1 MHKKLNPNNS
11 IHKRFIAS
19 QVFQQMHIIYDL
31 HSSLQRNLQVTM
43 PIWFERASGL
53 VFATDIY
60 RSILRHASFATRFT
74 RNGYNTHIEHVSLH
88 PHMRTHLLV
97 VMEVSLEVCI
107 DSLRPVYLCNSTV
120 RTSGQ
125 NYIVSSGAI
134 LWYHD
139 VTRHARQ
146 HAPIRGILYTYA
158 QHYSV
163 KINGC
168 TYIPF

>member
-1 MHKKLNPNNS
+1 MC
-11 IHKRFIAS
+11 
-19 QVFQQMHIIYDL
+19 
-31 HSSLQRNLQVTM
+31 
-43 PIWFERASGL
+43 
-53 VFATDIY
+53 
-60 RSILRHASFATRFT
+60 
-74 RNGYNTHIEHVSLH
+74 
-88 PHMRTHLLV
+88 THLSI

-146 HAPIRGILYTYA
+146 HAPIHGILYTYA
-158 QHYSV
+158 QQYSV

-168 TYIPF
+168 TYIPFLHRNNYRTTSIENIQFDYSHRWSQLWGPRVDYMKLSVCACTCTYIHALKYYSFKFNIMRSDR